1 MNQYTLAPFEFG
13 KFFYSDRF
21 IPDSFASVRS
31 PNPAPLTP
39 QVSAA
44 AYAAGPRPGISA
56 LKWWPLLV
64 RTVSAPLLVI
74 LAWSFAVGTRGEFSV
89 FLYLLITIVFGLLCL
104 GGAAYLAHSVWRT
117 VVGAFRVDCATRH
130 GWVDYYPALIS
141 EIWVVG
147 VINHEHDPTEY
158 EYMAK
163 ARIQLPN
170 GSTEEVNTEV
180 FCSEIDS
187 DGFKRMGIVVVN
199 REEEAQFTRPN
210 GWYLAA
216 HLATEPV
223 SEASFRHGLTVAQVK
238 AGLDAV

>member
-31 PNPAPLTP
+31 PNPAPVTP

-44 AYAAGPRPGISA
+44 AYAVGRRPGISA

-64 RTVSAPLLVI
+64 RTLSAPLLVI

-89 FLYLLITIVFGLLCL
+89 FLYLLITIVFGLVCL

-117 VVGAFRVDCATRH
+117 VVGAFRVDRATRH

-170 GSTEEVNTEV
+170 GSTEEVNL
-180 FCSEIDS
+180 SLIH
-187 DGFKRMGIVVVN
+187 I
-199 REEEAQFTRPN
+199 
-210 GWYLAA
+210 
-216 HLATEPV
+216 
-223 SEASFRHGLTVAQVK
+223 
-238 AGLDAV
+238 